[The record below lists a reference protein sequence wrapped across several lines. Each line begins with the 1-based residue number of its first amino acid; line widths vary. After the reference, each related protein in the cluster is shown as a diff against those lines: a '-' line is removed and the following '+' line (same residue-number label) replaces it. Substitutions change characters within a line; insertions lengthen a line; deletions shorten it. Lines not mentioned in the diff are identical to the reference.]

1 MLSGALNNN
10 TSLKIKTNVQYEI
23 LKSKFQSCQIPVSTH
38 DGDAICTYHAE
49 QKENTSQQL

>member
-10 TSLKIKTNVQYEI
+10 ASLKIKTNVQSEI
-23 LKSKFQSCQIPVSTH
+23 LKSKFQSCQIPVSTR